1 MKVKKKKYKSDYLNI
16 DELLVQY
23 RPIMASIYKKFS
35 KFNNLFYCQQDYD
48 DLRSQIEFEF
58 VRLCMEYNP
67 TRGVDFPGYIKL
79 HLQQRVYHYITKHQ
93 KTLRREITMPDRGEA
108 HEQDDIL
115 SMTDLTNTQ
124 DVSVA
129 REFEK
134 VIAMQSVNWDNIK
147 GEKHRKLIHDIIK
160 EGRTVEEIAQIEG
173 VPAKIVRTRLHFV
186 IERLMN
192 EAKKDKEEYDET

>member
-1 MKVKKKKYKSDYLNI
+1 MRVKKKKYKNNYLNI

-48 DLRSQIEFEF
+48 DLKSQIEFEF
-58 VRLCMEYNP
+58 IRLCTEYNP
-67 TRGVDFPGYIKL
+67 TRGVDFPGYIKM
-79 HLQQRVYHYITKHQ
+79 HLQQRVYHYVTKHQ
-93 KTLRREITMPDRGEA
+93 KCVRRELTMPEKGENY
-108 HEQDDIL
+108 EQEEVL
-115 SMTDLTNTQ
+115 SAVDLTNVQ
-124 DVSVA
+124 DYSVE
-129 REFEK
+129 RQFEK
-134 VIAMQSVNWDNIK
+134 VIALHSINWDNIK

-173 VPAKIVRTRLHFV
+173 VPAKTVRTRHHFV

-192 EAKKDKEEYDET
+192 EAKKDKEEYE